1 MSDGLVM
8 PSSPEAERALIGVML
23 LDKEA
28 AGQIAAL
35 LSPKDFYDGKNMGV
49 FEKLQARLAAGEPID
64 GVVLAAQGVL
74 DQADFA
80 GYVDSVTLT
89 GAWKGQ
95 AEVLREQRQRRGLI
109 YAGRR
114 LCSAA
119 FKPDCDVPAALRDG
133 WSDLDKTA
141 RLSLVTDT
149 SPERALSN
157 YTAQVRSWSSIN
169 TVRSGIYELD
179 EAIGG
184 GVLPGQ
190 ILAVVGGDGSMKTSL
205 ALAFLENYIQTV
217 ARPVL
222 YLSLDMRP
230 EQVALRRL
238 LPLAD
243 MSEKRLTEAI
253 RGDPDFFAATLAQRE
268 KIDGGRCHILDGP
281 MELKDIERGIAQL
294 SPGLVIWDYITAT
307 AGFKSEMECQRACVE
322 ALRRWQ
328 HKYSASWIVLSQ
340 MSELAKAGQRQGD
353 YAGRASGGNN
363 LSRIADTQLEL
374 YMDDV
379 EPQPY
384 QMAQGIVPEPQLV
397 AIVTK
402 CRSGVRGSMWSLE
415 YNGPTMSFSG
425 RAERVRREKKRRQI
439 FTRN

>member
-1 MSDGLVM
+1 MAGELIL

-23 LDKEA
+23 LDGDA
-28 AGQIAAL
+28 AGQIAAM
-35 LSPKDFYDGKNMGV
+35 LSPKDFYGGKNSAV
-49 FEKLQARLAAGEPID
+49 FDKLQARLAAGEPID
-64 GVVLAAQGVL
+64 GVVLSAQGVL
-74 DQADFA
+74 GQSDYAA
-80 GYVDSVTLT
+80 YVDSVTST
-89 GAWKGQ
+89 GAWKNQ

-114 LCSAA
+114 LCSAGYR
-119 FKPDCDVPAALRDG
+119 PDCDVSAALREG

-141 RLSLVTDT
+141 RLSLDTDS
-149 SPERALSN
+149 SPERALSD
-157 YTAQVRSWSSIN
+157 YAAQVRSWDSKPY
-169 TVRSGIYELD
+169 TRSGIIDLD

-184 GVLPGQ
+184 GILPGQ
-190 ILAVVGGDGSMKTSL
+190 ILAIVGGDGSMKTSL
-205 ALAFLENYIQTV
+205 ALAFSENYIQT
-217 ARPVL
+217 AERPVL

-230 EQVALRRL
+230 ERVALRRL
-238 LPLAD
+238 LPLAE

-253 RGDPDFFAATLAQRE
+253 RAEPDLFAATLAQRE
-268 KIDGGRCHILDGP
+268 KIDGGRYHILDGP
-281 MELKDIERGIAQL
+281 MELKDIEQGIAQL
-294 SPGLVIWDYITAT
+294 SPGLIIWDYITAT
-307 AGFKSEMECQRACVE
+307 AGFTSEMECQRACVE

-328 HKYSASWIVLSQ
+328 HKYGASWIVLSQ

-363 LSRIADTQLEL
+363 LSRIADVQLEL

-384 QMAQGIVPEPQLV
+384 QMAQGIVPKPQLV

-402 CRSGVRGSMWSLE
+402 CRGGVRGSMWSLD
-415 YNGPTMSFSG
+415 YKGATMSFTG
-425 RAERVRREKKRRQI
+425 RAERVRREKKRKQI